1 MRAIGLAL
9 GLASVLGSAENV
21 PVSSLSDA
29 ASDPSYALRGAAAA
43 SGGGATDYC
52 PQTKLVKVPQE
63 LTDCGFGGGCDP
75 VSIKMTTAETYSCL
89 GQKWDMPTSPKP
101 AAAEQVPRIVHVV
114 LSDHGTRAFDWTCW
128 VAIKA
133 AQIHLKPTKIMVHIL
148 DNVEPW
154 SGWWTA
160 VKAMP
165 EVEVMPFF
173 AKDVPAKLNGFK
185 VAKPAHL
192 SDFRRFQM
200 LHEYGGVYIDTDH
213 IFLRSP
219 AALLRFK
226 SVWGR
231 QALNEVGH
239 QVAIGAMFTTAKN
252 PLFKALYEQMKKV
265 FDGGWDTHSIKMVDK
280 YFKTHSPA
288 GNLILPCESPS
299 PPPLPSAPP
308 PSPRASAAARTARL
322 LHVSFVPVPGSLLT
336 PSPPLPSPP
345 LLPPRRRRADG
356 ALFPF
361 SWKRGDLCCDY
372 WYHKGKEPTSLF
384 EGKGWDWSSAY
395 SFHLFHS
402 QSESFFKN
410 DDAYSIKQ
418 MLKGTSAERK
428 NWPNALAL
436 ALGEDFT
443 ELYELMDKHLDND
456 AKIRDGA
463 IKANIKKWKID
474 MNA

>member
-75 VSIKMTTAETYSCL
+75 VSVKMTTVETYSCL

-173 AKDVPAKLNGFK
+173 AKDIPAKLNGFK
-185 VAKPAHL
+185 VEKPAHL

-265 FDGGWDTHSIKMVDK
+265 YDGGWDTHSIKMVDK
-280 YFKTHSPA
+280 YFKTHRPE

-299 PPPLPSAPP
+299 PSPSPRRAAPRLFRAPPPLPSGVRRSTHRTPVSHGMFPLFPFPAR
-308 PSPRASAAARTARL
+308 SSRPR
-322 LHVSFVPVPGSLLT
+322 
-336 PSPPLPSPP
+336 PSPPPPP
-345 LLPPRRRRADG
+345 LLPPPPRRRRAVPLLVEARRPVLRLLVPQG
-356 ALFPF
+356 QGTHQPL
-361 SWKRGDLCCDY
+361 RGQGL
-372 WYHKGKEPTSLF
+372 GLELRLLLPPLPLAV
-384 EGKGWDWSSAY
+384 GV
-395 SFHLFHS
+395 LL
-402 QSESFFKN
+402 Q
-410 DDAYSIKQ
+410 
-418 MLKGTSAERK
+418 ER
-428 NWPNALAL
+428 
-436 ALGEDFT
+436 
-443 ELYELMDKHLDND
+443 
-456 AKIRDGA
+456 
-463 IKANIKKWKID
+463 
-474 MNA
+474 

>member
-1 MRAIGLAL
+1 
-9 GLASVLGSAENV
+9 
-21 PVSSLSDA
+21 
-29 ASDPSYALRGAAAA
+29 
-43 SGGGATDYC
+43 
-52 PQTKLVKVPQE
+52 
-63 LTDCGFGGGCDP
+63 
-75 VSIKMTTAETYSCL
+75 
-89 GQKWDMPTSPKP
+89 
-101 AAAEQVPRIVHVV
+101 
-114 LSDHGTRAFDWTCW
+114 
-128 VAIKA
+128 
-133 AQIHLKPTKIMVHIL
+133 
-148 DNVEPW
+148 
-154 SGWWTA
+154 
-160 VKAMP
+160 
-165 EVEVMPFF
+165 
-173 AKDVPAKLNGFK
+173 
-185 VAKPAHL
+185 
-192 SDFRRFQM
+192 
-200 LHEYGGVYIDTDH
+200 
-213 IFLRSP
+213 
-219 AALLRFK
+219 
-226 SVWGR
+226 
-231 QALNEVGH
+231 
-239 QVAIGAMFTTAKN
+239 MF
-252 PLFKALYEQMKKV
+252 PLFP
-265 FDGGWDTHSIKMVDK
+265 F
-280 YFKTHSPA
+280 PA
-288 GNLILPCESPS
+288 RSS
-299 PPPLPSAPP
+299 RPPLPS
-308 PSPRASAAARTARL
+308 
-322 LHVSFVPVPGSLLT
+322 
-336 PSPPLPSPP
+336 PPLPP

>member
-1 MRAIGLAL
+1 
-9 GLASVLGSAENV
+9 
-21 PVSSLSDA
+21 
-29 ASDPSYALRGAAAA
+29 
-43 SGGGATDYC
+43 
-52 PQTKLVKVPQE
+52 VPQE

-75 VSIKMTTAETYSCL
+75 VSVKMTTVETYSCL

-173 AKDVPAKLNGFK
+173 AKDIPAKLNGFK
-185 VAKPAHL
+185 VEKPAHL

-265 FDGGWDTHSIKMVDK
+265 YDGGWDTHSIKMVDK
-280 YFKTHSPA
+280 YFKTHRPE
-288 GNLILPCESPS
+288 GNLILPY
-299 PPPLPSAPP
+299 
-308 PSPRASAAARTARL
+308 
-322 LHVSFVPVPGSLLT
+322 
-336 PSPPLPSPP
+336 
-345 LLPPRRRRADG
+345 G

-418 MLKGTSAERK
+418 MLQGTSAERK